1 MFFWVL
7 LGFTGFYRV
16 LLGFTGFYLVFIVF
30 YRVLLATGLFRY
42 EPWKMISLYRR
53 RIAFVFFVFFGWIIK
68 RHSTLRRRFQRAIK
82 ENKKTR

>member
-30 YRVLLATGLFRY
+30 YRVLLANGLFRK

-53 RIAFVFFVFFGWIIK
+53 RIAFVFFCFFWVDHQK
-68 RHSTLRRRFQRAIK
+68 TLDPSSSFSKSDQRK
-82 ENKKTR
+82 